1 MREIEFRGKAIL
13 YCGFI
18 EKGEWFYGT
27 PVADRKGCYIVSGAA
42 DVTDEYF
49 RPEKWYTVD
58 PETVGQFTGLE
69 DKNDV
74 KIFEGDIVQADPD
87 SVFVVKFGR
96 CIDFTSNKPDGYQ
109 GFYLEQISHGL
120 KMLRND
126 IYYWCN
132 KGLKVIGNVF
142 DNSDLLKYEEEQNG
156 TEHNEEEQNEE
167 EQNEEEKNEK
177 D

>member
-1 MREIEFRGKAIL
+1 MRKIEFRGKVIEFR
-13 YCGFI
+13 GFI
-18 EKGEWFYGT
+18 ETGEWFYGSL
-27 PVADRKGCYIVSGAA
+27 VSDRNGCYIVSGAA

-49 RPEKWYTVD
+49 RPENWYTVD

-74 KIFEGDIVQADPD
+74 KIFEGDIVQADPN

-109 GFYLEQISHGL
+109 GYFLEQISPGL

-126 IYYWCN
+126 FYYWYN

-156 TEHNEEEQNEE
+156 TEQ
-167 EQNEEEKNEK
+167 NEK

>member
-1 MREIEFRGKAIL
+1 MREIEFRGKVIA
-13 YCGFI
+13 YYGSI
-18 EKGEWFYGT
+18 EKGDWFYSSL
-27 PVADRKGCYIVSGAA
+27 VSDRKGCYLVSGAA
-42 DVTDEYF
+42 DVTKEYF
-49 RPEKWYTVD
+49 QPEKWYTVD

-109 GFYLEQISHGL
+109 GYFLEQISPGL

-126 IYYWCN
+126 FYYWYN
-132 KGLKVIGNVF
+132 KGLEVIGNIY
-142 DNSDLLKYEEEQNG
+142 DNPDLLKQEGEQDGRNSSGEEKNG
-156 TEHNEEEQNEE
+156 
-167 EQNEEEKNEK
+167 EEKNE
-177 D
+177 